1 MEKYQIRLGRLKK
14 LSRRMNSGLSLYLVI
29 RGRVRLETDGAE
41 YDLLEGGLAVIGNME
56 IFSMES
62 DGSSVVL
69 SLIFPREY
77 LADTFDE
84 ALKRRIM
91 FVSPGG
97 FPEDSDDTVLGR
109 LAADIAFCAMRKAP
123 GYELKVQAGIFELF
137 HCIFTGIAGR
147 ERKNVPET
155 SGGSGRLSP
164 VLADMHQ
171 NFRFNLTLKEE
182 AEKEFLSPQYLS
194 RLFKEEMGVTF
205 LEYLNGLRLAEAEK
219 NLLRSEKGIAR
230 IAMDSGFPS
239 EKAFS
244 RQFRKK
250 YGVTP
255 SEYRRTHFLGGK
267 EDESRFEQMEEVSLE
282 AFVKFVGTYSPEVQ
296 KEKTRT
302 EQIDMTEKPQPVL
315 HENMIDIGNVWL
327 ALREDT
333 RSQLE
338 QAQKIL
344 NCRFVRLTVMD
355 TPAFMRTGDKVSR
368 QYDYY
373 YVFSLFYRL
382 KLTPFIH
389 VRLSDLKTEEDF
401 VLFCSIMENLKR
413 RNDREY
419 FKEWRI
425 ELEVDGS
432 GDGDEAAGESAAS
445 ENGGGESA
453 WDASAFDRIRRMV
466 FTLKGIS
473 PGVKVGLTANMGKTE
488 EEMIS
493 FVENFREIVEPEFLA
508 VRSDPNRCTSPR
520 EPEAFENFQRNYY
533 PGEMKKLRSAL
544 KKTGFG
550 ELPVY
555 LVEWNT
561 LTGATVAEAGEFHRT
576 ALIADVMCSLAGEAA
591 GFAFW
596 LNLFGP
602 EALHPE
608 LCTYPLSLY
617 FYQDVP
623 RPLMFVAQ
631 SLGSG
636 RMDII
641 YKKEDVLCMKK
652 SGGEYVL
659 ILFNPCYQHPFRS
672 MDNVIQER
680 LSCAFELH
688 LKGLEAGEYYFK
700 RYVLDKR
707 NGSLY
712 HNWVQVDFNLARY
725 EDVAAFLK
733 GAVAPALT
741 MYRQEEKG
749 EVVLKPELAMNAMMV
764 YIIGKM

>member
-1 MEKYQIRLGRLKK
+1 MEKYQISLGRLKK
-14 LSRRMNSGLSLYLVI
+14 LSRRMNSGLGLYLVI
-29 RGRVRLETDGAE
+29 RGKVRLETDGAE
-41 YDLLEGGLAVIGNME
+41 YDLLGGGIAVIGNME

-69 SLIFPREY
+69 SLQFPREY
-77 LADTFDE
+77 LTDTFAE

-97 FPEDSDDTVLGR
+97 FPEDSDDAALRR

-123 GYELKVQAGIFELF
+123 GYELKVQAEIFELF
-137 HCIFTGIAGR
+137 HCVFTGIAGK
-147 ERKNVPET
+147 ERKDVPET
-155 SGGSGRLSP
+155 SGRGGRLSP
-164 VLADMHQ
+164 VLADMHL
-171 NFRFNLTLKEE
+171 NFRYNLTLQE
-182 AEKEFLSPQYLS
+182 AAGKEFLSPQYLS

-219 NLLRSEKGIAR
+219 ALLQSEEGIAR

-255 SEYRRTHFLGGK
+255 SEYRRTHFIGGK
-267 EDESRFEQMEEVSLE
+267 EDGSRFEQMEEVSLE
-282 AFVKFVGTYSPEVQ
+282 AFVKFVGTYTPEVQ

-302 EQIDMTEKPQPVL
+302 EQIDMTEKPQPVI
-315 HENMIDIGNVWL
+315 HENMIDIGNIWL

-344 NCRFVRLTVMD
+344 NCRFVRLTMMA
-355 TPAFMRTGDKVSR
+355 TPAFMRAGDKVSL

-401 VLFCSIMENLKR
+401 ALFCSIMENLKR

-419 FKEWRI
+419 FKEWRV
-425 ELEVDGS
+425 ELEADGS
-432 GDGDEAAGESAAS
+432 GD
-445 ENGGGESA
+445 
-453 WDASAFDRIRRMV
+453 ASALDRIRRMV

-533 PGEMKKLRSAL
+533 PGEMRKLRAAL
-544 KKTGFG
+544 QKTGFG
-550 ELPVY
+550 ELPIY

-576 ALIADVMCSLAGEAA
+576 ALISDVMCSLAGEAA

-596 LNLFGP
+596 LSLFGP
-602 EALHPE
+602 EALRPE

-631 SLGSG
+631 FLGGS
-636 RMDII
+636 RMDVI

-659 ILFNPCYQHPFRS
+659 VLFNPCYQHPFRS

-680 LSCAFELH
+680 LSCTFELH

-712 HNWVQVDFNLARY
+712 HNWVHVDFNLARY

-741 MYRQEEKG
+741 MYRQEENG

-764 YIIGKM
+764 YIIGKMEGDISYRKDKKRPTIFN